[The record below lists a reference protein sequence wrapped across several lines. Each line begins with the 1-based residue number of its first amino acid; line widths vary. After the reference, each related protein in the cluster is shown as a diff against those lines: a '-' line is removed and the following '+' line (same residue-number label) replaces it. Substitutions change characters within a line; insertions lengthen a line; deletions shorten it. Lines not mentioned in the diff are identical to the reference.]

1 MYVERRPVSDKRTNT
16 QIREDEETVRIP
28 LEEEKVTV
36 SKEPVVTEEVVVGK
50 RRKEKNE
57 KISETLKKEEVNIK
71 NQESPLTSN
80 NNETF
85 NK

>member
-1 MYVERRPVSDKRTNT
+1 M
-16 QIREDEETVRIP
+16 
-28 LEEEKVTV
+28 TV

-57 KISETLKKEEVNIK
+57 KVSETLKKEEVNIK
-71 NQESPLTSN
+71 NQERPLTSHH
-80 NNETF
+80 NEKF